1 MDAWKDLY
9 YDCLSTEKYFN
20 KQIEKHKA
28 DFDIALKNLF
38 DTFDRYSSL
47 IGPSVQIHGMLH
59 RYEEQ
64 LVKQKTIDVYGSLH
78 DQFVKDISTL
88 NDEGIELKAKE
99 SIKNLGALLAPLN
112 ITLEEYVENEDDI
125 LEDGVLQTMGK
136 VYLGSKLTNKISKF
150 IMGEGANSTFSNS
163 FNLELLLQ
171 IKNQFEKYAT
181 NYSSQIDKLKAEI
194 DGLSFMQFSAKKE
207 HERQLQSATNELKFC
222 NKVIAKLDYYI
233 PNAKKNE
240 EEIKEYANKIAGIT
254 TNYSLNFHPVTT
266 QKEEMISAPNGARQK
281 FDKMFELALA
291 DGEISENEKNILRKY
306 AEAAGI
312 DEGEFEL
319 MIENKTIIH

>member
-1 MDAWKDLY
+1 
-9 YDCLSTEKYFN
+9 
-20 KQIEKHKA
+20 
-28 DFDIALKNLF
+28 
-38 DTFDRYSSL
+38 
-47 IGPSVQIHGMLH
+47 
-59 RYEEQ
+59 
-64 LVKQKTIDVYGSLH
+64 
-78 DQFVKDISTL
+78 
-88 NDEGIELKAKE
+88 
-99 SIKNLGALLAPLN
+99 
-112 ITLEEYVENEDDI
+112 
-125 LEDGVLQTMGK
+125 
-136 VYLGSKLTNKISKF
+136 
-150 IMGEGANSTFSNS
+150 MGEGANSTFSNS

-281 FDKMFELALA
+281 FDKMFELGLA
-291 DGEISENEKNILRKY
+291 EGEISENEKNILRKY